1 MKAPPPEFSRPV
13 EAARLKRDEQRFEIA
28 ANPAE
33 RQALAKR
40 FDLLALGSL
49 TAEVRLGQIPGGL
62 IRLSAELAADITQEC
77 VVTLAP
83 VQSRVQESFSVLY
96 GDGGEALEV
105 NLDGAAETIEPLEN
119 GIIDIGEAVAQQLSL
134 ALDPFPHAPG
144 AIPPIPA
151 GTAKPAGDRPPSPF
165 QALAGWKKKN
175 YSKE

>member
-13 EAARLKRDEQRFEIA
+13 ETARLKRDEQRFEIA
-28 ANPAE
+28 ANKAE
-33 RQALAKR
+33 REALAKR

-49 TAEVRLGQIPGGL
+49 NADVRLGQIPGGL
-62 IRLSAELAADITQEC
+62 IRLTAELVADVTQEC

-83 VQSRVQESFSVLY
+83 VQSRVAESFSVLY
-96 GDGGEALEV
+96 GDGGEAQEV
-105 NLDGAAETIEPLEN
+105 NLDGAAETIEPIEN

-144 AIPPIPA
+144 AVPPVPA
-151 GTAKPAGDRPPSPF
+151 ETAKPAAEGPPSPF
-165 QALAGWKKKN
+165 QVLASWKKKN